1 MEFSEN
7 GVNEHSESIKGN
19 WAKFTLD
26 FFLTVNREKKLFF
39 FLDFTGL
46 HVNLYDIKMDLIKL
60 CFLKCCISCINI

>member
-39 FLDFTGL
+39 FFRFHWITCEF
-46 HVNLYDIKMDLIKL
+46 I
-60 CFLKCCISCINI
+60 